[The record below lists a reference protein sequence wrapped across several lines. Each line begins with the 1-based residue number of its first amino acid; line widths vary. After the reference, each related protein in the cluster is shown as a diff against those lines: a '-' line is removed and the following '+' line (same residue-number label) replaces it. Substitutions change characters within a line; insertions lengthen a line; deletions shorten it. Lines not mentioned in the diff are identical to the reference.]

1 MGSSDFGTLLRSYR
15 LAAGL
20 SQEALAERARM
31 SANGIGALERGY
43 RRTPQRETLAL
54 LASALALNDPQ
65 RQAFEAAA
73 TRRVKPRRHLGSITI
88 GPWPEP
94 ASILPLALTSFVGR
108 QTEVDEIATLM
119 REHRLVTLTGAG
131 GIGKTQTALQT
142 AAGFSRSPNGAVA
155 FVGLAI
161 VDDGSFVAP
170 AIAGA
175 LGVQPVPRHPL
186 IETLVAYLNNK
197 TLLLILDNCEHV
209 VSDVALIAETL
220 LLKCP
225 QIRILATGREAL
237 MIGGE
242 RTYRLPPLSGS
253 DAIALFTD
261 RAQAIDPHF
270 SLSDRTAPTVS
281 EICDR
286 LGGIPLAI
294 ELAAARVDVLSLHAL
309 AANLDDGLRVLIGG
323 ERTALSRQQTMG
335 ATIDWSYNLLSTEE
349 QHVFER
355 LSVFVG
361 GCTLAAAMEVCA
373 TEGVSETELLDLL
386 ASLIKKS
393 LVLTDLETGEPR
405 YWMLEP
411 FRRYAY
417 AKLIERGEEHTVA
430 GRHALA
436 CLGVAEWFNGAF
448 DCEPAAKV
456 RDRASHEQANWR
468 SALQWTLADRHD
480 VVLGQELAGMLGP
493 YFSFFLATAR
503 NAFFFGHV
511 EGRRWLAEALDL
523 VNDRTPGGAL
533 AALKYAQ
540 ARIAGNLREYGA
552 ELECS
557 EAALSYYRTIDD
569 SLGIVRAQTTLSHAL
584 LYLGRRAE
592 ATAMLEE
599 ALQIA
604 RTVGERGRFTY
615 ACLLRLSAIATAND
629 VVAARANIEEA
640 IRQHTALG
648 HESSLAMAMLDLSEC
663 ELVAGNPEKAL
674 THAMESLAAAPIGNA
689 FARATALH
697 GASLCLT
704 HLARYGEAAKS
715 AREALDIAR
724 EFHFGAYV
732 AWCVEH
738 LATIAI
744 LRGEGGQEGQ
754 TSLDALTAR
763 ILGYADARLKA
774 IGSARLPFVQPH
786 YQHVLDLL
794 RHGMGAQAVTNLMV
808 EGATMTED
816 EAVEAAIS
824 M

>member
-1 MGSSDFGTLLRSYR
+1 MGLSDFGTLLRSYR

-43 RRTPQRETLAL
+43 RRTPQRETLSL
-54 LASALALNDPQ
+54 LARALALNDPQ

-73 TRRVKPRRHLGSITI
+73 TRRVKPRQRIGSVTV

-108 QTEVDEIATLM
+108 QAEVNEIAALV
-119 REHRLVTLTGAG
+119 RAHRLVTLTGSG
-131 GIGKTQTALQT
+131 GIGKTQTALQV
-142 AAGFSRSPNGAVA
+142 AAGLSRAPNAAVA

-161 VDDGSFVAP
+161 IDDSSFVAP

-186 IETLVAYLNNK
+186 IETLIAYLNNK

-209 VSDVALIAETL
+209 ISDAALIAETL

-237 MIGGE
+237 TIGGE
-242 RTYRLPPLSGS
+242 RTYRLPPLTAS

-270 SLSDRTAPTVS
+270 TLNDRTAPTVG
-281 EICDR
+281 EICRR
-286 LGGIPLAI
+286 LGEIPLAI
-294 ELAAARVDVLSLHAL
+294 ELAAARVDVLSLNSL
-309 AANLDDGLRVLIGG
+309 AANLDDGLRILIGG

-335 ATIDWSYNLLSTEE
+335 ATIDWSYNLLSAEE
-349 QHVFER
+349 RRVFER

-361 GCTLAAAMEVCA
+361 GCTLAAATEVCV
-373 TEGVSETELLDLL
+373 TDGVSEAALLDHL

-411 FRRYAY
+411 FRQYAY
-417 AKLIERGEEHTVA
+417 AKLAERGEQDAVA
-430 GRHALA
+430 RRHGVA
-436 CLGVAEWFNGAF
+436 CLRMAEWFNSAF
-448 DCEPAAKV
+448 DSEVAPTV
-456 RDRASHEQANWR
+456 RSRASHEQANWR
-468 SALQWTLADRHD
+468 AALQWTLAERQD
-480 VVLGQELAGMLGP
+480 VVLGQELAGKLGP

-503 NAFFFGHV
+503 NAFFFGHM
-511 EGRRWLAEALDL
+511 EGRRWIAEALEL
-523 VNDRTPGGAL
+523 VNERTPGGAF

-540 ARIAGNLREYGA
+540 ARIAGNLREYEP

-557 EAALSYYRTIDD
+557 KVALSYYRAVDD
-569 SLGIVRAQTTLSHAL
+569 ALGIVRAQTTLSHAL

-592 ATAMLEE
+592 ATVILEE

-604 RTVGERGRFTY
+604 RQVGERARFTY
-615 ACLLRLSAIATAND
+615 ACLLRLFAIATQND
-629 VVAARANIEEA
+629 VVAARASIEEA
-640 IRQHTALG
+640 IRHHTALA
-648 HESSLAMAMLDLSEC
+648 HETSVAMSLLDLSEC
-663 ELVAGNPEKAL
+663 ELGAGDPELAL
-674 THAMESLAAAPIGNA
+674 THATESLAAAPIGNA
-689 FARATALH
+689 FARSTALY
-697 GASLCLT
+697 AVSLCLA
-704 HLARYGEAAKS
+704 HIARYDEAAKR

-724 EFHFGAYV
+724 EHHFVAYV

-738 LATIAI
+738 LATVAT
-744 LRGEGGQEGQ
+744 LRPDNAQEPQ
-754 TSLDALTAR
+754 TLHARAAR

-786 YQHVLDLL
+786 YRRVLNLL
-794 RHGMGAQAVTNLMV
+794 HDAMGAPAVRSLMA
-808 EGATMTED
+808 EGAAMTED
-816 EAVEAAIS
+816 KAIEAAIS

>member
-1 MGSSDFGTLLRSYR
+1 
-15 LAAGL
+15 
-20 SQEALAERARM
+20 M

-54 LASALALNDPQ
+54 LATALALNEPQ

-73 TRRVKPRRHLGSITI
+73 TRRLKSRQRLGSVTI

-108 QTEVDEIATLM
+108 QTEVDEIASLV
-119 REHRLVTLTGAG
+119 RAHRLVTLTGAG

-142 AAGFSRSPNGAVA
+142 AAEFSRAPNAAVA

-161 VDDGSFVAP
+161 VDDGSFVAA

-186 IETLVAYLNNK
+186 IETLIAYLNNK
-197 TLLLILDNCEHV
+197 TLLLILDNCEQV

-242 RTYRLPPLSGS
+242 RTYRLPPLSAS
-253 DAIALFTD
+253 DAIALFAD

-270 SLSDRTAPTVS
+270 TLSDRTASTVS

-294 ELAAARVDVLSLHAL
+294 ELAAARVDVLSLNAL
-309 AANLDDGLRVLIGG
+309 AANLDDGLRILIGG

-349 QHVFER
+349 RRVFER

-361 GCTLAAAMEVCA
+361 GCTLDAAMEVCA
-373 TEGVSETELLDLL
+373 TEGVTEAGLLDLL

-417 AKLIERGEEHTVA
+417 AKLIERGEQDVVA
-430 GRHALA
+430 RLHALA
-436 CLGVAEWFNGAF
+436 CLRMAEWFNRAF
-448 DCEPAAKV
+448 DCEAAAKV

-468 SALQWTLADRHD
+468 SALQWSLAERHD
-480 VVLGQELAGMLGP
+480 VVLGQELAGKLGP

-503 NAFFFGHV
+503 NAFFFGHL
-511 EGRRWLAEALDL
+511 EGRRWIAEALDL
-523 VNDRTPGGAL
+523 VDERTPGGAF

-540 ARIAGNLREYGA
+540 ARIAGNLREYEA

-557 EAALSYYRTIDD
+557 EVVLSYYRAMGD

-599 ALQIA
+599 ALMLA
-604 RTVGERGRFTY
+604 RQVGERGRFTY
-615 ACLLRLSAIATAND
+615 ACLLRLSAVATQND
-629 VVAARANIEEA
+629 VVAARAYIEEA
-640 IRQHTALG
+640 IRHHKALA
-648 HESSLAMAMLDLSEC
+648 HESSIAMALLDLSEC
-663 ELVAGNPEKAL
+663 ELGAGNPELAL
-674 THAMESLAAAPIGNA
+674 KHAMESLAAAPVGNA
-689 FARATALH
+689 FARSTAMY
-697 GASLCLT
+697 GVSVCLV
-704 HLARYGEAAKS
+704 HLARYDEATKWV
-715 AREALDIAR
+715 REALDIAR
-724 EFHFGAYV
+724 EFHFGAYI

-738 LATIAI
+738 LATIAT
-744 LRGEGGQEGQ
+744 LRRNDGRERQA
-754 TSLDALTAR
+754 SLYVRSAR
-763 ILGYADARLKA
+763 IAGYADARLKA
-774 IGSARLPFVQPH
+774 IGSARLPFVQP
-786 YQHVLDLL
+786 YYRRSLDRL
-794 RHGMGAQAVTNLMV
+794 RDAIGAPTVTSLMAD
-808 EGATMTED
+808 GATMTED
-816 EAVEAAIS
+816 EAIEAAIS
-824 M
+824 L